1 MRAAHENGGGK
12 MKGVNGIRAAILT
25 VLLSSL
31 PGLAA
36 AQAQDAAALQAAVDN
51 RLFETRDE
59 LIEVRRDIHRHPE
72 VSGREKRTAGVVA
85 DRLRALG
92 LEVRTDVGG
101 HGVVAL
107 LRGTLPGPI
116 VAFRA
121 DMDAVASRDPDPV
134 DFASTVEGVRHIC
147 GHDIHTTV
155 GLALAEGMAAIRDEL
170 AGSVMFIFQPA
181 EENATGA
188 RAMLEDGAFGDLV
201 PDAIFAYHTAPLEVG
216 QVGTKGGVLL
226 AGRDRIT
233 VTLSGRSNLSDPA
246 DEAVRLIRETST
258 IDSSTP
264 SAPGDFAVTN
274 VFGSQ
279 DGTEDGTWVI
289 RGQSTTSSLDASA
302 RVERSIRDG
311 LTDLERRDG
320 VSWSLEYEERWIA
333 GAANDPALEAA
344 SLAPLRSILGEDGI
358 VVIENVPTQFSE
370 DFGSFQED
378 VPGVMYYL
386 GVSNSAKG
394 WVGLPHS
401 PGYVADEE
409 SITVGARAMA
419 AVILDYLD
427 THSVG

>member
-121 DMDAVASRDPDPV
+121 DMDAVASGDPDPV

-170 AGSVMFIFQPA
+170 PGSVMFIFQPA

-188 RAMLEDGAFGDLV
+188 RAMLEDGAFDDLV